1 MSNHELLAT
10 FGRARELIA
19 AAHAVRAAGLSVVDA
34 YAPFPIEGLRPLL
47 DARSSAPA
55 RACLGGALL
64 GGIGGGVFQVWASA
78 VSWPLNIG
86 GKPRLAWLAYLP
98 VTFELAVMCAGIGTV
113 VAFVVVSGLRPVR
126 RSSIWRAGATDDRF
140 VLQVDAA
147 DVSGMATG
155 RALLRD
161 AGAIHIEERVSPM
174 SDRPGRGPA

>member
-10 FGRARELIA
+10 FGGERELIA

-34 YAPFPIEGLRPLL
+34 FAPFPVEGLRPLL
-47 DARSSAPA
+47 DGRSAAPA

-64 GGIGGGVFQVWASA
+64 GGFGGGVFQAWASA

-86 GKPRLAWLAYLP
+86 GKPRLAWLGHLP

-113 VAFVVVSGLRPVR
+113 VAFVVVSGLRPAR
-126 RSSIWRAGATDDRF
+126 RSWILLEGATDDRF
-140 VLQVDAA
+140 VLHIDAN

-155 RALLRD
+155 RALLHD
-161 AGAIHIEERVSPM
+161 AGATHIEERVDPT
-174 SDRPGRGPA
+174 SDRPGRGRA